1 MHMRVSRTTHVLAVD
16 SGTIWMAPRIEA
28 VRHSCLPP
36 SIRILALLLD
46 RFQGVR
52 SPLHPAIHPIAK
64 HSASVTTKRVAN
76 ASYIQSPRLQTAFP
90 ANAFAI
96 HFSRPHGGLRC
107 SHVRSKAA

>member
-52 SPLHPAIHPIAK
+52 SPLHPAIHPIANWDIP
-64 HSASVTTKRVAN
+64 TQQRTN
-76 ASYIQSPRLQTAFP
+76 AFYIQPPRLQTAFP